1 MPILIWLAILI
12 EVGIENWIDAG
23 ILLGIQFANATLG
36 WYETIKAAD
45 AVAALKAS
53 LKPLATVKRDG
64 QWQNIDATTV
74 VPGDLVLL
82 GSGSAVPADCIV
94 RMSKGGLHTQ
104 HACPIVMRT
113 RHVWVFSCATLLSET
128 SCTHF
133 HLCGPRCRSTRV
145 ASRLTRVRSLESPS
159 LSPCTRATPPR
170 WGPQSLAERWVQ
182 STN

>member
-1 MPILIWLAILI
+1 MPILIWLAIII
-12 EVGIENWIDAG
+12 EFAIKNWIDAG

-82 GSGSAVPADCIV
+82 GAGSAVPADCIV
-94 RMSKGGLHTQ
+94 RRQKGGSSHNI
-104 HACPIVMRT
+104 HIACDEYRACLGVKLPAF
-113 RHVWVFSCATLLSET
+113 FSKT
-128 SCTHF
+128 SYAHF
-133 HLCGPRCRSTRV
+133 HPGGRCCRSTRV
-145 ASRLTRVRSLESPS
+145 ASRLTRVRSRESLFP
-159 LSPCTRATPPR
+159 SPCTRVTPLR
-170 WGPQSLAERWVQ
+170 WDPQSLVERLV
-182 STN
+182 